1 MNLGFLS
8 VLTDAGGGWVIA
20 ILLVASVAVVAVIV
34 ERGIV
39 ARREHRAFALVR
51 EKLSPLLNAGRT
63 VQAAEAVKSLG
74 GVGARILSAGLSA
87 STPAGAEERMAAARL
102 IEKKFLDKNLL
113 ILGTLGNNAPFIG
126 LFGTVLGVI
135 KAFRD
140 LALSASAGPE
150 VVMNGLAEALIA
162 TAVGLLVA
170 IPSVIGYN
178 VFQKIAGDLLAETDA
193 LSKLL
198 LAALKENHGGRG

>member
-1 MNLGFLS
+1 LS
-8 VLTDAGGGWVIA
+8 VLTAAGGGWVIA
-20 ILLVASVAVVAVIV
+20 LLLVASVAVVAVIV

-39 ARREHRAFALVR
+39 ARRERREFALVR

-63 VQAAEAVKSLG
+63 VQAAEAVKSLAG
-74 GVGARILSAGLSA
+74 AGARILSAGLSA
-87 STPAGAEERMAAARL
+87 SSPAGAEERMGAAR
-102 IEKKFLDKNLL
+102 IVEKRFLDRNLL

-178 VFQKIAGDLLAETDA
+178 IFQKIAADLLADTDA
-193 LSKLL
+193 LTKLL
-198 LAALKENHGGRG
+198 LAAFKENGGGRG